1 MDLVDTHT
9 HLFLDQFD
17 EDRDQAVQRAQA
29 ERINS
34 LFLPNIDKDTIPK
47 VWQMTRDYPGQCYA
61 MMGLHPCS
69 VDEDYKTHLKA
80 VEAEL
85 SKEQVY
91 AVGETGLDFYWD
103 NSCTDAQKASFE
115 QHIEWGKQLKLPVI
129 IHCRESYDAIYE
141 LLKKHN
147 DSSLF
152 GILHC
157 FTGTLEEAE
166 KMIDL
171 GFYLGLGGIL
181 TFKNAGIDQVA
192 KDIPLDSIVLETD
205 SPYLAP
211 VPNRGKR
218 NESSYTVHVAKKLA
232 EIKDI
237 KLEEV
242 AEQTTQNAKTIFK
255 F

>member
-1 MDLVDTHT
+1 
-9 HLFLDQFD
+9 
-17 EDRDQAVQRAQA
+17 
-29 ERINS
+29 RINS

-47 VWQMTRDYPGQCYA
+47 VWQMTQDYPGQCYA

-85 SKEQVY
+85 AKEQVY

-166 KMIDL
+166 KMKDL

-181 TFKNAGIDQVA
+181 TFKNAGVDQVA

-211 VPNRGKR
+211 VPYRGKR

-242 AEQTTQNAKTIFK
+242 SEQTTQNAKTIFK